1 MTLFKKIKK
10 SKNKERVYFV
20 DENFLKQGKEIII
33 FNNEDKLIE
42 NEYLDDQLHGYCFIK
57 NKNGDVTKEERYWH
71 GYFCNDKEQF
81 KKLMTNYRIELNEKK
96 YQF

>member
-10 SKNKERVYFV
+10 SKNKEKVYFV

-57 NKNGDVTKEERYWH
+57 NKNGDVIKEKRYWC
-71 GYFCNDKEQF
+71 GYFCDDKEQF

-96 YQF
+96 YEF